1 MPTDLDSSSSP
12 PLRAR
17 RRSAGLRISR
27 GAALFLLATILIG
40 AVGIDTDANL
50 LIILFGLCTGAFAVS
65 LVAGWASLRNLEI
78 TRVTPDG
85 VMAGQTFEIRYQI
98 TNRQRRV
105 GIYSLHIADRA
116 ESGSKPWLCE
126 FFVPMLPA
134 GRAIQVTLNR
144 NCPFRGRIEF
154 DEIVLATRFPFGLIT
169 KLARVSAPQQTLVYP
184 ALGAVRER
192 RWQIRRWTEAS
203 LDGRPLP
210 QRGDDEFYGL
220 REYRPGDNPRRI
232 HWRRSAR
239 AGQLVVREMARLGA
253 AQIWCILDTRIPAG
267 DADLAERLEEAVS
280 CAATV
285 ACDAIES
292 SCKVGLIC
300 NGEPPLILPPG
311 GGRDYRLRVLR
322 ELALRAENHDDRLT
336 DRLERIKWPSRWRG
350 ACLIFAPRA
359 NDDLAEA
366 ARMLAGRIGP
376 VTTFLA
382 GTPAFD
388 ATFAPRYPR
397 RPKARSVAAAA
408 GGARR

>member
-1 MPTDLDSSSSP
+1 MPTDSSSSP
-12 PLRAR
+12 SRPARSR
-17 RRSAGLRISR
+17 RRSAGLRISP
-27 GAALFLLATILIG
+27 GAALFLLATCLIG
-40 AVGIDTDANL
+40 ALGVDTDANL
-50 LIILFGLCTGAFAVS
+50 LIILFGLCGGAFAIS
-65 LVAGWASLRNLEI
+65 LLAGWASLRNLEI
-78 TRVTPDG
+78 TRVAPDG
-85 VMAGQTFEIRYQI
+85 VMAGQPFEVRYQI
-98 TNRQRRV
+98 TNRQRRI
-105 GIYSLHIADRA
+105 GIYSLHFADRA
-116 ESGSKPWLCE
+116 ESAGKPWLCE
-126 FFVPMLPA
+126 CFVPMLPA
-134 GRAIQVTLNR
+134 GRTIQVTQNR
-144 NCPFRGRIEF
+144 SCPDRGRIEF

-169 KLARVSAPQQTLVYP
+169 KLARVSIPQQTLVYP
-184 ALGAVRER
+184 ALGVVRER

-220 REYRPGDNPRRI
+220 REYRAGDNPRRI

-253 AQIWCILDTRIPAG
+253 AQIWCILDSRIPPG
-267 DADLAERLEEAVS
+267 DADLAARLEDAIS

-285 ACDAIES
+285 ACDVIES
-292 SCKVGLIC
+292 NCKVGLIC

-322 ELALRAENHDDRLT
+322 ELALRADNREDRLT
-336 DRLERIKWPSRWRG
+336 DRLQRIKWPSRWRG

-366 ARMLAGRIGP
+366 ARMLSGRIGP

-388 ATFAPRYPR
+388 ATFAPRFAR
-397 RPKARSVAAAA
+397 RPSVRNRARVA
-408 GGARR
+408 GGASS

>member
-1 MPTDLDSSSSP
+1 MPNDPTISMSAPARS
-12 PLRAR
+12 R
-17 RRSAGLRISR
+17 RRSAGIRIPR
-27 GAALFLLATILIG
+27 GAALFLVATLLIG
-40 AVGIDTDANL
+40 AVGVDTDANL
-50 LIILFGLCTGAFAVS
+50 LIMLFGLCAGAFAVS

-78 TRVTPDG
+78 TRAVPDG
-85 VMAGQTFEIRYQI
+85 VMAGQPFEVRYQI

-105 GIYSLHIADRA
+105 GFYSLHISDRA
-116 ESGSKPWLCE
+116 ESAQKPWLCE

-134 GRAIQVTLNR
+134 GRTIQVTLDR
-144 NCPFRGRIEF
+144 ICPNRGRIDF

-169 KLARVSAPQQTLVYP
+169 KLARVAVPQQTLVYP
-184 ALGAVRER
+184 AIGAVRER
-192 RWQIRRWTEAS
+192 RWQIRRWSEAS

-253 AQIWCILDTRIPAG
+253 AQIWCILDTRIPEG
-267 DADLAERLEEAVS
+267 DPELSERLEDAVS

-336 DRLERIKWPSRWRG
+336 DRLQRIKWPSRWRG

-388 ATFAPRYPR
+388 ATFAPRFPR
-397 RPKARSVAAAA
+397 RQKVRSVAAS
-408 GGARR
+408 ARRGPS

>member
-1 MPTDLDSSSSP
+1 MPNEAAISTSAPARS
-12 PLRAR
+12 R
-17 RRSAGLRISR
+17 RRSAGIRISR
-27 GAALFLLATILIG
+27 GATIFLLATLLIG
-40 AVGIDTDANL
+40 AVGLDTDANL
-50 LIILFGLCTGAFAVS
+50 LIILFGLCAGAFAVS

-78 TRVTPDG
+78 SRAVPDG
-85 VMAGQTFEIRYQI
+85 VMAGQPFEVRYQL

-105 GIYSLHIADRA
+105 GIYSLHVADRA
-116 ESGSKPWLCE
+116 VTAQRPWTCE

-134 GRAIQVTLNR
+134 GRTIQITLDR
-144 NCPFRGRIEF
+144 FCPHRGRIDF

-169 KLARVSAPQQTLVYP
+169 KLARVAVPQQTLVYP

-220 REYRPGDNPRRI
+220 REYRAGDNPRRI

-267 DADLAERLEEAVS
+267 DPDLAERLEEAIN
-280 CAATV
+280 CTATV
-285 ACDAIES
+285 ACDAVES

-300 NGEPPLILPPG
+300 NGDPPLILPPG

-336 DRLERIKWPSRWRG
+336 DRLQRIKWPSRWRG
-350 ACLIFAPRA
+350 ACLIFAARA
-359 NDDLAEA
+359 NDDLGEA

-388 ATFAPRYPR
+388 AMFAPRYSR
-397 RPKARSVAAAA
+397 RHKARSVATGSGRNPA
-408 GGARR
+408 